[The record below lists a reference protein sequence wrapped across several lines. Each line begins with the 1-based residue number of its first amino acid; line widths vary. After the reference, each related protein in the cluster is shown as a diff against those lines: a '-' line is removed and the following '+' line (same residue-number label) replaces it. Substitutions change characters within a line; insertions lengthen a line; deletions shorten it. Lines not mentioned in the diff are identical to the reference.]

1 MTRDLKARLIALLVV
16 VVLGL
21 YYIVFDAVGIK
32 LTNGPYTI
40 HVDLANAGSIY
51 PDASVTFRGVAV
63 GKITS
68 IHLHP
73 DMVVADLAINH
84 GVKIP
89 ANVTAS
95 VKELTAASEQYMD
108 LVPPVV
114 DPPYLTSGATI
125 PIGRTTLPV
134 TVGTLLNSVNSLV
147 NSLHASDLNTISHA
161 FGIGL
166 ENAGGDL
173 RSIIVDSRVL
183 LDALEAAQTGTIQA
197 IDSGH
202 TVLSTLN
209 STSGEFA
216 QFSHNL
222 NLLTQQIAQSNSDLM
237 KLINNGAS
245 ASGALTQFLTAN
257 GTDTISLINN
267 LGAVV
272 GLTAQRE
279 PAFRALVQIL
289 PIFANN
295 IASTASGGN
304 LRFELTFNDRNTV
317 CPYAHPLSEPTAI
330 VAAADTTGSCTV
342 ELPDLLQR
350 GADKAPA
357 PIGG

>member
-32 LTNGPYTI
+32 ITNGPYTI

-51 PDASVTFRGVAV
+51 PDASVTYRGVAV
-63 GKITS
+63 GKVGA
-68 IHLHP
+68 IHLRP

-108 LVPPVV
+108 LVPPTV
-114 DPPYLTSGATI
+114 DPPFLTAGSTI

-134 TVGTLLNSVNSLV
+134 TVGTLLNSVNALV
-147 NSLHASDLNTISHA
+147 TSLHASDLNTISQA
-161 FGIGL
+161 LGTGL
-166 ENAGGDL
+166 DNAGGDL
-173 RSIIVDSRVL
+173 RSIIVDSRML
-183 LDALEAAQTGTIQA
+183 LDALQAAQGGTIEA

-216 QFSHNL
+216 QFSRNL
-222 NLLTQQIAQSNSDLM
+222 NLLTQQIAQSNHDLV
-237 KLINNGAS
+237 KLIDNGAS
-245 ASGALTQFLTAN
+245 ASGALTQFLTTN
-257 GTDTISLINN
+257 GTATTSVINN

-272 GLTAQRE
+272 ALASQRE

-289 PIFANN
+289 PIFASN
-295 IASTASGGN
+295 IATTASGGN
-304 LRFELTFNDRNTV
+304 LRFELTFNDRNAV
-317 CPYAHPLSEPTAI
+317 CPYAHPLAAPTVS
-330 VAAADTTGSCTV
+330 VAAADLTGSCTV